1 MRSLEVAA
9 IMAPHST
16 EMIARVS
23 TNGVAQSEAAGNR
36 PKHSLSIPKVPI
48 LSSRP
53 TSRADV
59 PAVAC
64 SAVSGSQVCTG
75 TIGALIAKAM
85 KKPTNSSFPMA
96 PEKFTLAR
104 SLSRKEPP
112 WTPTPMTANSITRP
126 PAREYSRNF
135 MAARPRRGPPH
146 PAMRKYIGM
155 RVASN
160 MR

>member
-16 EMIARVS
+16 EIIARVR
-23 TNGVAQSEAAGNR
+23 TKGVAQSEAAGNR
-36 PKHSLSIPKVPI
+36 PRHSLSIPKVPI
-48 LSSRP
+48 LSSKP
-53 TSRADV
+53 TSREDA

-64 SAVSGSQVCTG
+64 SAVSGSHVCTG

-85 KKPTNSSFPMA
+85 KNPTNNSLPIA
-96 PEKFTLAR
+96 PEKSTFAR
-104 SLSRKEPP
+104 SLRRKDPP
-112 WTPTPMTANSITRP
+112 CTPTPMTANSMTSP
-126 PAREYSRNF
+126 PAKEYSRNF
-135 MAARPRRGPPH
+135 IAARPRRGPPH